1 MDERPVGRRRGY
13 CFRAWLHVGTD
24 KAQEDTPFSA
34 FLELVLKSRGTWQTA
49 TRTSQVPGFGPTTD
63 GPPPTPAP
71 VTARWTTAAA
81 PALTPSGLTACSIQS
96 GPRARPCPSSAQ
108 KCPWLPCPWGKS
120 QSPSSPMDPPSV
132 LTPYSPRPQPH
143 GPPRGSS
150 ITCASGPLHPLRP
163 LPGPLSPGST
173 QPTPSLPVCLKS
185 QQHPP
190 DSSLCCS
197 CVPLPS
203 SSLTR

>member
-1 MDERPVGRRRGY
+1 MDQPQTGRRP
-13 CFRAWLHVGTD
+13 H
-24 KAQEDTPFSA
+24 Q
-34 FLELVLKSRGTWQTA
+34 
-49 TRTSQVPGFGPTTD
+49 
-63 GPPPTPAP
+63 PPSPLA
-71 VTARWTTAAA
+71 WTTAAA

-108 KCPWLPCPWGKS
+108 KRLWLPCPWGKS
-120 QSPSSPMDPPSV
+120 QSPTSPMDPLSV
-132 LTPYSPRPQPH
+132 LTPYSPRLQPH

-150 ITCASGPLHPLRP
+150 ITHASGPLHQLRP

-190 DSSLCCS
+190 RQLSLLLLHAPPQQLSNTLNTVQLHRHFSASPQHGISLFGKGFSGFMPCRNWA
-197 CVPLPS
+197 VPG
-203 SSLTR
+203 